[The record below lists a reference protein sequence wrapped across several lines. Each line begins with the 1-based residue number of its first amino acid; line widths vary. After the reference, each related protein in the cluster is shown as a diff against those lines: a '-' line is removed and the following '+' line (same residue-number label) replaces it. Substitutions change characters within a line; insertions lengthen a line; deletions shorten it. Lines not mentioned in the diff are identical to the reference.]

1 MKKFLI
7 LFVIVIVI
15 VSIIAVRYSSYKVEQ
30 DTIMQ
35 ENAEFEQY
43 KDKEIYGLD
52 LATIINKVMDKNIKN
67 EIPKDDK
74 GMFIENDRN
83 SIKIEIYMTDNEETY
98 RAETFYNNGIEQFME
113 FYRDIKFKCSKIEYH
128 EKTGKI
134 KYLYFEQIPIS

>member
-1 MKKFLI
+1 MKKILI
-7 LFVIVIVI
+7 FFVIIIAI
-15 VSIIAVRYSSYKVEQ
+15 VSIIAVRYSSYKVEH

-74 GMFIENDRN
+74 GMFIENDTN

>member
-1 MKKFLI
+1 MKKILI
-7 LFVIVIVI
+7 FFVIIIAI
-15 VSIIAVRYSSYKVEQ
+15 VSIIAVRYSSYKVEH

-67 EIPKDDK
+67 EIPKDNQN
-74 GMFIENDRN
+74 MFIENETN
-83 SIKIEIYMTDNEETY
+83 SIKMEIYMTDNEETY

>member
-7 LFVIVIVI
+7 FFVIVIAI
-15 VSIIAVRYSSYKVEQ
+15 VSIVAVRYSSYKVEH

-52 LATIINKVMDKNIKN
+52 IATIINKVMDKNIKN
-67 EIPKDDK
+67 EISKDDN
-74 GMFIENDRN
+74 GMFIENDTN
-83 SIKIEIYMTDNEETY
+83 SIKMEIYMTDNEQTY

-113 FYRDIKFKCSKIEYH
+113 YYRDIKFKCSKIEYH
-128 EKTGKI
+128 ENTNKI

>member
-7 LFVIVIVI
+7 FFVIVIVI
-15 VSIIAVRYSSYKVEQ
+15 VSIIAVRYSSYKVEY

-74 GMFIENDRN
+74 GMFIENDTN
-83 SIKIEIYMTDNEETY
+83 SIKMEIYMTDNEETY
-98 RAETFYNNGIEQFME
+98 RAEIFYNNGIEQFME

-128 EKTGKI
+128 EKTNKI

>member
-67 EIPKDDK
+67 EISKDDK
-74 GMFIENDRN
+74 GMFIENDTN
-83 SIKIEIYMTDNEETY
+83 SIKVYVKFKYKDDYTTLEIEKILQNGTDNFIKTYGTASFKGEE
-98 RAETFYNNGIEQFME
+98 I
-113 FYRDIKFKCSKIEYH
+113 SYH
-128 EKTGKI
+128 EKTGNVKAI
-134 KYLYFEQIPIS
+134 VFTET

>member
-15 VSIIAVRYSSYKVEQ
+15 VSIIAVRYSSYKVEH

-67 EIPKDDK
+67 EISKDDK
-74 GMFIENDRN
+74 GMFIENDTN
-83 SIKIEIYMTDNEETY
+83 SIKMEIYMTDNEQTY

-113 FYRDIKFKCSKIEYH
+113 YYRDIKFKCSKIEYH
-128 EKTGKI
+128 ENTNKI

>member
-67 EIPKDDK
+67 EISKDDK
-74 GMFIENDRN
+74 GMFIENDTN
-83 SIKIEIYMTDNEETY
+83 SIRMEIYMTDNEQTY
-98 RAETFYNNGIEQFME
+98 RAETFYNSGIEQFME
-113 FYRDIKFKCSKIEYH
+113 YYRDIKFKCSKIEYH
-128 EKTGKI
+128 EKTNKI

>member
-7 LFVIVIVI
+7 FFVIIIVI
-15 VSIIAVRYSSYKVEQ
+15 VSIVAVQYSSYKVEQ
-30 DTIMQ
+30 DTIKQ

-74 GMFIENDRN
+74 GMFIENDTN

>member
-1 MKKFLI
+1 MKKILI
-7 LFVIVIVI
+7 FFVIIIAI
-15 VSIIAVRYSSYKVEQ
+15 VSIVAIRYSSYKVEH

-67 EIPKDDK
+67 EISKDDK
-74 GMFIENDRN
+74 GMFVENDTN
-83 SIKIEIYMTDNEETY
+83 SIKMEIYMTDNEETY
-98 RAETFYNNGIEQFME
+98 RAEIFYNNGIEQFME

-128 EKTGKI
+128 ENTNKI

>member
-1 MKKFLI
+1 MKKMLI
-7 LFVIVIVI
+7 FFVIIIVI
-15 VSIIAVRYSSYKVEQ
+15 VSIIAVRYSSYKVEH

-74 GMFIENDRN
+74 GMFIENDTN
-83 SIKIEIYMTDNEETY
+83 SIKIEIYMTDNEQTY

-113 FYRDIKFKCSKIEYH
+113 YYRDIKFKCSKIEYH
-128 EKTGKI
+128 EKTNKI
-134 KYLYFEQIPIS
+134 KYLYFEQITIS

>member
-15 VSIIAVRYSSYKVEQ
+15 VSIIAVRYSSYKVEH

-67 EIPKDDK
+67 EISKDDK
-74 GMFIENDRN
+74 GMFIENDTN
-83 SIKIEIYMTDNEETY
+83 SIKMEIYMTDNEQTY

-113 FYRDIKFKCSKIEYH
+113 YYRDIKFKCSKIEYH
-128 EKTGKI
+128 EKTSKI

>member
-7 LFVIVIVI
+7 FFVVIIII
-15 VSIIAVRYSSYKVEQ
+15 VSIVAVEYSSYKVEK

-67 EIPKDDK
+67 EISKDDK
-74 GMFIENDRN
+74 GMFIENNTN
-83 SIKIEIYMTDNEETY
+83 SIKMEIYMTDNEQTY
-98 RAETFYNNGIEQFME
+98 RAETFYNNGIEEFMQY
-113 FYRDIKFKCSKIEYH
+113 YRDIKFKCSKIEYH
-128 EKTGKI
+128 EKTNKI
-134 KYLYFEQIPIS
+134 KYLYFEQVPIS

>member
-7 LFVIVIVI
+7 FFVIIIVI
-15 VSIIAVRYSSYKVEQ
+15 VSIVAVQYSSYKVEQ
-30 DTIMQ
+30 DTIKQ

-67 EIPKDDK
+67 EIPKDNQN
-74 GMFIENDRN
+74 MFIENETN
-83 SIKIEIYMTDNEETY
+83 SIKMEIYMTDNEETY

>member
-7 LFVIVIVI
+7 FFVIVIVI
-15 VSIIAVRYSSYKVEQ
+15 VSIVAIRYSSYKVEH
-30 DTIMQ
+30 DTIMK

-52 LATIINKVMDKNIKN
+52 IATIINKVMDKNIKN
-67 EIPKDDK
+67 EVSKNDK
-74 GMFIENDRN
+74 GMFIENDTN
-83 SIKIEIYMTDNEETY
+83 SIKMEIYMTDNEQTY

-128 EKTGKI
+128 EKTNKI